1 MNFREVFSTITLVFV
16 TFGLLSPQSA
26 IANDSNELESLR
38 ALVQQMNLKM
48 EALEQRVQSAEES
61 TIKKEQGKPIVSS
74 NQDKYNSGFGIQSA
88 DGRNKIQFGG
98 LIQLDNRQ
106 YFEKNQGDI
115 NGFDV
120 RRIRPIIQGTIDGIY
135 DFKFQPEYGD
145 NKAAGSSTNSGIAD
159 AYINAR
165 FKPWMQLQ
173 IGKFAPDVGLE
184 RLESSNFNKFIE
196 LSTISNNILPN
207 RDIGISLHGNVLNGK
222 VYYAIGVYQ
231 GVVDGGDAVTSQSY
245 NGNRDYAVRLFTT
258 PFKGDGSILSGIGIG
273 LAATF
278 GDAYQSSSAPNS
290 SGLPI
295 YRSGGQQ
302 SAFFTYGSGVNADGS
317 RTRISPQAYYYIGP
331 FGLIAE
337 YAEVTQDVSNSSR
350 VKKGTLRNDAWQL
363 TGSWFFTGE
372 MTTHNDP
379 VSPLTPFNLD
389 GDGWGA
395 FELVARYQETNIDS
409 RALSDGWAQD
419 TLAIG
424 LLASSAKAWGAGIN
438 WYLTKNV
445 KFAANYERT
454 TYEKFVSQLTTRADE
469 QYLLTRIQ
477 LAF

>member
-1 MNFREVFSTITLVFV
+1 MITLVFLAL
-16 TFGLLSPQSA
+16 GGLSPQNA

-38 ALVQQMNLKM
+38 ALVQQMSLKM
-48 EALEQRVQSAEES
+48 EALEQRVQYAEES
-61 TIKKEQGKPIVSS
+61 AIKKEQAKPVILS
-74 NQDKYNSGFGIQSA
+74 NQDKYNSGFGIQSS
-88 DGRNKIQFGG
+88 DGKNKIQLGG

-106 YFEKNQGDI
+106 YFEKNQGDV

-350 VKKGTLRNDAWQL
+350 VKKGTLHNDAWQL

-445 KFAANYERT
+445 KFAANYELT